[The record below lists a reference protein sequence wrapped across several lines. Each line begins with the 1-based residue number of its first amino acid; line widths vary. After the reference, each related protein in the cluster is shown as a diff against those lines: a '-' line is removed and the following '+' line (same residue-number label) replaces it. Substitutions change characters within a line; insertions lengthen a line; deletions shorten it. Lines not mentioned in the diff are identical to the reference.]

1 MSAVN
6 RWDDLQILRLIDEL
20 EGTEPGALMS
30 GFTLMH
36 RARPGAELDHQ
47 RDPQPLAN
55 ELLLARDAGL
65 LTFDDRTYGQR
76 LADPQRSRRAS

>member
-1 MSAVN
+1 
-6 RWDDLQILRLIDEL
+6 
-20 EGTEPGALMS
+20 
-30 GFTLMH
+30 
-36 RARPGAELDHQ
+36 
-47 RDPQPLAN
+47 LAN